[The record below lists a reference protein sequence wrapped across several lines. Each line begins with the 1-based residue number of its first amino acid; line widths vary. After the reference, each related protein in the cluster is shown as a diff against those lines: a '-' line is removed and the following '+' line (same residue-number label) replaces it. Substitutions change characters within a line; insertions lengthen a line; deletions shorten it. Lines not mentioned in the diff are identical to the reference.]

1 MVVGLRIARKR
12 EFENCILGGGIES
25 DSDFGKK
32 IFHIKEGELSRV
44 LFLSRARNENKGN
57 ETQFL
62 LHILFFFLNFP
73 LVNSRFFYFTYC
85 IFFSCKFIFI

>member
-32 IFHIKEGELSRV
+32 IFHIKER
-44 LFLSRARNENKGN
+44 KGN
-57 ETQFL
+57 L
-62 LHILFFFLNFP
+62 LGFFFCRGQEMKTKGMKH
-73 LVNSRFFYFTYC
+73 NSFYTFYF
-85 IFFSCKFIFI
+85 FS